1 MASLSHQPYI
11 PVRPTPLG
19 KTIFFPVAILSNINT
34 LADFEETLLKDT
46 NCFLFVPAVI
56 SQLLGYW
63 ATNHKFEAQI
73 QVPLGNER
81 HYRRKK
87 IELDY

>member
-1 MASLSHQPYI
+1 MLHL
-11 PVRPTPLG
+11 VRLY
-19 KTIFFPVAILSNINT
+19 FFPVAILSNINK

-56 SQLLGYW
+56 SQLLGHW
-63 ATNHKFEAQI
+63 DTNHKFEAQI

-81 HYRRKK
+81 NYRRKK
-87 IELDY
+87 N